1 MSAHIALPRK
11 GHLEQMFHIVGYL
24 KSHEKMRILFDSGY
38 PEVKENWFQEY
49 D

>member
-1 MSAHIALPRK
+1 MSAHIALPRE

-24 KSHEKMRILFDSGY
+24 KSHEKMRILWIPRSKR
-38 PEVKENWFQEY
+38 ELFQEY